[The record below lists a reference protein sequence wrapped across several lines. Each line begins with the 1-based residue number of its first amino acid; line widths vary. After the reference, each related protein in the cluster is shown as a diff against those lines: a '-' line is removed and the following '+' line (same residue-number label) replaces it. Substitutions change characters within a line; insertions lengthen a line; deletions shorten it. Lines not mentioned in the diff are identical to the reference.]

1 MSRMVEGSIIL
12 KKWEGLDVDG
22 RWLSQLALTLLRRVL
37 ALGAIWF
44 FCEKVFG
51 LCGLDESQCL
61 NVCIVSI
68 SSTLVVDFS
77 FLCSVS
83 VYDTYLTSYLS
94 FVKSQ
99 VPFWWWHRRIRKC
112 SSVGKMQAGSQ
123 SLLNQTSRYIS
134 IGTK

>member
-37 ALGAIWF
+37 ALGAICF
-44 FCEKVFG
+44 SVKKCLV
-51 LCGLDESQCL
+51 CVDESQRL

-123 SLLNQTSRYIS
+123 SLLNQASWYIS

>member
-37 ALGAIWF
+37 ALGAICF
-44 FCEKVFG
+44 SVKKCLV
-51 LCGLDESQCL
+51 CVDESQRL

-68 SSTLVVDFS
+68 SSTLVIDFS